1 LPIDLIDASLL
12 GAKDCEA
19 APDLSQPNSKEF
31 NMPQKPISSKK
42 APAKPIA
49 KPIEKAVSTPVRNT
63 PIPKVAAPAIPAPK
77 QISREMV
84 AKRAFEIFASG
95 TGGSESDNWF
105 RAERELRGL

>member
-1 LPIDLIDASLL
+1 MA
-12 GAKDCEA
+12 
-19 APDLSQPNSKEF
+19 
-31 NMPQKPISSKK
+31 QKPVSSKK
-42 APAKPIA
+42 VAAKPIA

-63 PIPKVAAPAIPAPK
+63 PIPKVAAAPAAPTPK
-77 QISREMV
+77 QITREMV